1 MRLAQIGFTKVFA
14 YFEDKLFYTQ
24 SIIAGA
30 CLSGDY
36 DTIVIVTPSQYGKS
50 WLMGRIV
57 AIKAFEQGSDCFIAG
72 GDADKTN
79 IIQSN
84 VFRALQKAAPEMKA
98 ALNTESKDKLD
109 KLATS
114 VSKTKIS
121 FADGGSIEPISLG
134 ESYGDISRN
143 KAVGRGGDYFVDEA
157 ALLSDDTFAE
167 LGRRDFASIDG
178 SRGLMVLISN
188 PHKEG
193 YFMDKLT
200 EENPSERTL
209 IVWMD
214 ALTEVEEERTTR
226 ERVLESD
233 FAKNRSTRRRYLM
246 CELDTL
252 DDAMFSTPKIYD
264 DDAEG
269 EYKQYFLGVDSAYR
283 GKDNIVVTLAS
294 VDESGMVRI
303 EEIRPLKTDGWT
315 QGKTSKDLIGNVYRI
330 AKGVDC
336 AYACIDIGYGVWLT
350 EGLAGKV
357 AVEGVNFGSAPTK
370 SRAKTKQ
377 YAASNAANKRA
388 EMHLDLQN
396 LIDDEQIMFSRQ
408 AWEKVKDIFPFV
420 TCERKAS
427 GKIQIVEKS
436 KIKRSIGRSPD
447 ELDSVLL
454 AIHAIIRFLEGV
466 PVWLGKHNE

>member
-1 MRLAQIGFTKVFA
+1 MRLAKIGFTKVLA
-14 YFEDKLFYTQ
+14 YFGDRLFYTQ

-30 CLSGDY
+30 CISGDY
-36 DTIVIVTPSQYGKS
+36 DNVVITTTSQYGKS

-57 AIKAFEQGSDCFIAG
+57 AIRAFESHTDCFIAG

-84 VFRALQKAAPEMKA
+84 VFRALQVAAPELKQ

-121 FADGGSIEPISLG
+121 FSTGGSIEPISLG
-134 ESYGDISRN
+134 ESYSDITRN

-167 LGRRDFASIDG
+167 LGRRDFNSIDG
-178 SRGLMVLISN
+178 TKGLMVLISN
-188 PHKEG
+188 PHKAG

-200 EENPSERTL
+200 EENPPKRTL

-214 ALTEVEEERTTR
+214 ALTAVEEERTT
-226 ERVLESD
+226 EEIVLNSD
-233 FAKNRSTRRRYLM
+233 FAKNRSTRKRYLM
-246 CELDTL
+246 CELDTM
-252 DDAMFSTPKIYD
+252 DDAMFNTPKVYD
-264 DDAEG
+264 DDEG
-269 EYKQYFLGVDSAYR
+269 EYKQYFIGVDSAYK

-294 VDESGMVRI
+294 VDEEGMVRI
-303 EEIRPLKTDGWT
+303 EDITPLKTNGWT
-315 QGKTSKDLIGNVYRI
+315 QGKTSKDLIGKVYRI
-330 AKGVDC
+330 ARAYDC
-336 AYACIDIGYGVWLT
+336 AFACIDIGWGVWLV
-350 EGLAGKV
+350 EGLSNRINCR
-357 AVEGVNFGSAPTK
+357 GVNFGSAPTK
-370 SRAKTKQ
+370 SRVRTNQ
-377 YAASNAANKRA
+377 YAATNAANKRA
-388 EMHLDLQN
+388 EMHLDLQG

-408 AWEKVKDIFPFV
+408 AWDMVKDVFPFV
-420 TCERKAS
+420 TCERRS
-427 GKIQIVEKS
+427 NGKIEIVPKS
-436 KIKRSIGRSPD
+436 KIKRSLGRSPD

-466 PVWLGKHNE
+466 PVWLGKRDE